1 MEACCLIVVAFFAI
15 CIGLEYIENSIKEGK
30 KREAERQRQ
39 EYERVLYLINI
50 LVQEVRVEVMMHL
63 LNMLREFV
71 L

>member
-39 EYERVLYLINI
+39 EYERQEKSNRSKIAIKIINRI
-50 LVQEVRVEVMMHL
+50 LKI
-63 LNMLREFV
+63 N
-71 L
+71 